1 MFVAAN
7 GPVVPDRETAIV
19 GKNSPKSKVS
29 GGCSDGAVDVFGLS
43 PELGGGGGG
52 AGGDGTPAATTFSFP
67 LDKPALA
74 LLGQLI
80 VGQAVEFVREAGA
93 SIAATVGGQTIGFVP
108 AAYRARV
115 AALLAQGG
123 YSAVIEDIAHHT
135 VRVRVTA

>member
-1 MFVAAN
+1 MD
-7 GPVVPDRETAIV
+7 PLVPDREIATV

-43 PELGGGGGG
+43 PVLGGGSGG
-52 AGGDGTPAATTFSFP
+52 ASGDREPDATTFSFP
-67 LDKPALA
+67 LDKPVLA

-80 VGQAVEFVREAGA
+80 LGQVVEFVREVGTG
-93 SIAATVGGQTIGFVP
+93 IAATVGSQTIGFVP

-115 AALLAQGG
+115 AALLARGG
-123 YSAVIEDIAHHT
+123 YAAVIEDISHHS

>member
-7 GPVVPDRETAIV
+7 GRVVPDREIATV

-43 PELGGGGGG
+43 PELGSGAGG
-52 AGGDGTPAATTFSFP
+52 AGGDRSPDATTFSFP
-67 LDKPALA
+67 LDKPVLA
-74 LLGQLI
+74 LVNQLV
-80 VGQAVEFVREAGA
+80 VGQAVEFVQEAGT

-115 AALLAQGG
+115 TALLARGG